1 MTKKTTTTNVRV
13 YSRYYLIHFIH
24 KKYLS
29 KKEQCTN
36 HGAHIVCTKSSI
48 FWNKMRRIKIGCELT
63 PTMRQVQ
70 ATNLY
75 VANLKRASLTIFIVI
90 ITTTYGYGALSTSSY
105 LSHSNISTLIY
116 CIKIQRSMKLFCM
129 RLLLL
134 LLLLLLIFVRLFC
147 SLCSGFLSRFEFKSS
162 VSVLGVPRLEYGTN
176 TSLNQRDREREREKR
191 DTD

>member
-1 MTKKTTTTNVRV
+1 MTAKKRTMYKSWRA
-13 YSRYYLIHFIH
+13 YS
-24 KKYLS
+24 
-29 KKEQCTN
+29 
-36 HGAHIVCTKSSI
+36 GVCTKSSM

-90 ITTTYGYGALSTSSY
+90 ITTTYGYGALSASSY
-105 LSHSNISTLIY
+105 LFHSNISTLIY